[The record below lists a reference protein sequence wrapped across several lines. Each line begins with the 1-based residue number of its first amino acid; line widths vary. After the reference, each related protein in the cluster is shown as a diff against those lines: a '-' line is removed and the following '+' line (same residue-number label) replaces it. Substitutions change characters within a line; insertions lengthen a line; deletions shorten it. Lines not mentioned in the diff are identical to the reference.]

1 MDFMKVID
9 QTVRE
14 IKREVNLKVL
24 KVPEIEQKV
33 LDATDDEPWGPH
45 GTALAEIA
53 QATKKFSECQMVMNV
68 LWTRLTETGHNW
80 RYVYKALAVIEYLV
94 AHGSERAVDDIIEH
108 TFQISSLASFEY
120 VEPSGKDLGI
130 NVRKKAENIVSLL
143 NDKDK
148 IQEVRNKAS
157 ANRDKYV
164 GLSSSGAYKSGSS
177 SFSSS
182 SSFQSSGRYG
192 GFGSTRDA
200 DISGDNYKNGD
211 SDRNQVK
218 FGEDRFDH
226 GTSVKSRRG
235 VTGDNKGN
243 SSRKGS
249 SHYGRTGQDTSAAD
263 ASKSTAKKSDSDK
276 YASIPSQSS
285 NAPANNYEDDFDDFD
300 PRGTSSAQPNA
311 GSSNQ
316 VDLFGQSLVGDLLDV
331 PAPVS
336 TNMSSVN
343 IKTPE
348 VDLFADA
355 TFVSAPSH
363 VEAGGSFEAQTKVD
377 LFASQPAS
385 SSAVS
390 STVDFFAVPD
400 PVVQPENKSLKS
412 DPEAT
417 STIDPF
423 ASVPLNSFDG
433 SNLFGAFTSNSDSVS
448 TEPSQNPVDDGSH
461 SIMNE
466 KSSVDS
472 MPPPKK
478 DSFQV
483 KSGIWADSLSRGLI
497 DLNITAPKKV
507 NLADVGVVGGL
518 TDGSDEKDKG
528 PLASFY
534 MGRAMGAGSGLG
546 RSGSGFTSTATGGDD
561 FFSSFSSQ
569 QYQFG
574 SLKK

>member
-1 MDFMKVID
+1 
-9 QTVRE
+9 
-14 IKREVNLKVL
+14 
-24 KVPEIEQKV
+24 
-33 LDATDDEPWGPH
+33 
-45 GTALAEIA
+45 
-53 QATKKFSECQMVMNV
+53 
-68 LWTRLTETGHNW
+68 
-80 RYVYKALAVIEYLV
+80 
-94 AHGSERAVDDIIEH
+94 
-108 TFQISSLASFEY
+108 
-120 VEPSGKDLGI
+120 
-130 NVRKKAENIVSLL
+130 
-143 NDKDK
+143 
-148 IQEVRNKAS
+148 
-157 ANRDKYV
+157 
-164 GLSSSGAYKSGSS
+164 
-177 SFSSS
+177 
-182 SSFQSSGRYG
+182 
-192 GFGSTRDA
+192 
-200 DISGDNYKNGD
+200 
-211 SDRNQVK
+211 
-218 FGEDRFDH
+218 
-226 GTSVKSRRG
+226 
-235 VTGDNKGN
+235 
-243 SSRKGS
+243 
-249 SHYGRTGQDTSAAD
+249 
-263 ASKSTAKKSDSDK
+263 
-276 YASIPSQSS
+276 
-285 NAPANNYEDDFDDFD
+285 
-300 PRGTSSAQPNA
+300 PNA
-311 GSSNQ
+311 GISNQ

-336 TNMSSVN
+336 ANMSSVN

-528 PLASFY
+528 PPASFY